1 MRRDLDRASLPGGS
15 AWNLLDFIPDEL
27 GAPLGGRG
35 GWGYSGTTMSG
46 ATSFK
51 ALAYAPFSAG
61 AKVVGI
67 DQEPKLWDVVAASA
81 ASGTPTIPGGPPAF
95 HRNKLILPNNNGT
108 STPTYYDG
116 SSVAALS
123 GAPAGQL
130 AGVYKDHAMLAKSS
144 ANANRLWFSAAGD
157 PTTWDTTNGY
167 WDTTG
172 DIVAVV
178 PLLNAILL
186 MHGDN
191 TERLRGT
198 IPPPDTDMVLEP
210 FLDYGCL
217 DPFSVALWRN
227 RAVFCSAEG
236 IYMTDGAT
244 DADLTAAAEMKTYWQ
259 SIMAG
264 YTSSWRI
271 AGGIYFDHYI
281 VSINNGTSL
290 VDCLWVN
297 LLEKGS
303 PMGRFTNLHGNCFAQ
318 VTRGAQE
325 ELYMGQ
331 ANAGRVATLS
341 TLWSPSA
348 TVKTDGDGT
357 VPTPIMETAGIR
369 GWDRLHRKY
378 IESMGTQKWRYVYLD
393 YDLRDA
399 ASDNPTITLS
409 YGTTPTGSY
418 TDVAPTFAETAD
430 YSRQLRSL
438 SPTFGGGVHSQMLTL
453 KLAVTG
459 PYASAHVN
467 AIEGSFDPI
476 EIGAV

>member
-1 MRRDLDRASLPGGS
+1 MRRDMDRASLPGGS

-35 GWGYSGTTMSG
+35 GWGYAGSSMSG
-46 ATSFK
+46 ASSFK
-51 ALAYAPFSAG
+51 ALMYAPFSGG
-61 AKVVGI
+61 AKVLGI

-81 ASGTPTIPGGPPAF
+81 VSGTPTIPGGPPAF
-95 HRNKLILPNNNGT
+95 HRGRVIIPNNDGST
-108 STPTYYDG
+108 TPTSYDG
-116 SSVAALS
+116 STLGALS

-144 ANANRLWFSAAGD
+144 GNANRLWFSAAGD
-157 PTTWDTTNGY
+157 PTTWDLTEGY

-172 DIVAVV
+172 DAVAIV
-178 PLLNAILL
+178 PLLNAILI

-244 DADLTAAAEMKTYWQ
+244 DSDLTSTGEMKTYWQ
-259 SIMAG
+259 SLMVG
-264 YTSSWRI
+264 YSSSWRI
-271 AGGIYFDHYI
+271 AGGIYRDHYI
-281 VSINNGTSL
+281 VSINNGSTL
-290 VDCLWVN
+290 VDCLCVN
-297 LLEKGS
+297 LLSKAAPMWRFSNMHGS
-303 PMGRFTNLHGNCFAQ
+303 CYAQ

-325 ELYMGQ
+325 ELYMGL
-331 ANAGRVATLS
+331 ANAGRVATIS
-341 TLWSPSA
+341 SLWSPSS
-348 TVKTDGDGT
+348 TVKNDANGVT
-357 VPTPIMETAGIR
+357 PTPIVETAGIR
-369 GWDRLHRKY
+369 GWDRLHRKW
-378 IESMGTQKWRYVYLD
+378 IESMGSQKWRFVYLD
-393 YDLRDA
+393 YDVRDS
-399 ASDNPTITLS
+399 ASDDPTVTLS
-409 YGTTPTGSY
+409 YGTTPTGGY
-418 TDVAPTFAETAD
+418 TAVSPTFPATTD
-430 YSRQLRSL
+430 YSRSRRSL
-438 SPTFGGGVHSQMLTL
+438 SPTNGGAVRSQILTL

-459 PYASAHVN
+459 PYASAKIN
-467 AIEGSFDPI
+467 TIEGSFEPI